1 MTSGTSGEE
10 GLRPL
15 RTDKSLQINN
25 RISDDTAKILHKNR
39 LRGAMD
45 GSLPIELK
53 KRSYRPV
60 PTQKVRP
67 KSNDWKVGFLWQNIV
82 LNSRKKLF

>member
-1 MTSGTSGEE
+1 MLTSGISGEE

-25 RISDDTAKILHKNR
+25 KISDDTAKILHKNR

-45 GSLPIELK
+45 GSFPIESKEK
-53 KRSYRPV
+53 KKLPSC
-60 PTQKVRP
+60 TDP
-67 KSNDWKVGFLWQNIV
+67 KS
-82 LNSRKKLF
+82 

>member
-45 GSLPIELK
+45 GSLPIE
-53 KRSYRPV
+53 
-60 PTQKVRP
+60 
-67 KSNDWKVGFLWQNIV
+67 
-82 LNSRKKLF
+82 

>member
-1 MTSGTSGEE
+1 MLTSGTSGEE

-25 RISDDTAKILHKNR
+25 RISDDKAKILHKNR

-53 KRSYRPV
+53 EKKLPSC
-60 PTQKVRP
+60 TDP
-67 KSNDWKVGFLWQNIV
+67 KS
-82 LNSRKKLF
+82 